1 MKNILEIIDKKLK
14 ALREAEET
22 SPEAEKELQ
31 DILGDSYPEFVA
43 KLGQNITDP
52 KFKAAIKSLAKQ
64 KPIKTTDISASVKNL
79 KPTQNEIDVT
89 NSLKFPLTSVASAES
104 LLKGGT
110 VAIANAKIVTGGGG
124 KFIIDGHH
132 RWSQAYVTNPEVKL
146 AALDLSNIKNPMDG
160 LKATQLGIA
169 GNIGKVPTQSVQ
181 GSNLLTMGE
190 AELKKY
196 VTNTITDEVLEVFKK
211 YQKGDS
217 KEAVANYI
225 WNNVKEMQSNNQP
238 VPGAPKRDIMPQTD
252 TAPDWEK
259 DAAVPVAESM
269 FPLWNKIK

>member
-1 MKNILEIIDKKLK
+1 MPKLIDLIEEQLLILL
-14 ALREAEET
+14 EAEET

-52 KFKAAIKSLAKQ
+52 KFRAAIKSLADQ
-64 KPIKTTDISASVKNL
+64 NPIQTSDISAPVKNL
-79 KPTQNEIDVT
+79 KPTQNEIDVDK
-89 NSLKFPLTSVASAES
+89 SLKFPLTNSASAEG

-110 VAIANAKIVTGGGG
+110 VAIAGKKIVTGGGG
-124 KFIIDGHH
+124 EFIIDGHH

-169 GNIGKVPTQSVQ
+169 GDIGKVPTQSVQ

-196 VTNTITDEVLEVFKK
+196 VIDTTTDEVLEVFKK

-252 TAPDWEK
+252 TAPDWEA
-259 DAAVPVAESM
+259 DAAVPVAESI